1 MVFKEFGKDVI
12 SLVKNY
18 NTLNVMTKEQSI
30 DVQQLVEDFNRL
42 KKSGSLVGEIYQ
54 EQIDK
59 VKALNKELNNDNLT
73 NMFQQVAEGAEN
85 ARVNIVDAY
94 AAILDGNT
102 HGLKNVQ
109 SIMNTFNN
117 SFDGSV
123 EKQKEFAKAVGQTN
137 TSLSNYLSTV
147 KTDGSASLTGYMGY
161 LAKTTAKTIGLQA
174 ATLALNTALT
184 MGISFGISLLAK
196 AVNDAINAEQEAI
209 NKARESIES
218 NKNQIESLEEIKQE
232 YLEIIDSEKTYV
244 EKTKE
249 INKWKENLIKTYG
262 FEKDALEKVNTER
275 KTGIDLID
283 EEINRSRNLWLGE
296 NASQSQVAKS
306 KIETDLFSN
315 FTIQNSSVETKKL
328 EENIRQ
334 NILDIFDYAKQEWD
348 ASNAFLNYDEQI
360 VLGFNVDNIYDT
372 KNKIEEALTSLG
384 EIGYDNLSYQ
394 EKELSK
400 QLNSHKEKIDKIIED
415 YGDIYTT
422 FNEYTAQNLFAQFI
436 SQTGNQISLVTE
448 SNFEIWKN
456 SLLKMAGESKPLQE
470 ALQKI
475 INETFPQFSQESK
488 KISPSIDS
496 ITRSTYNFVE
506 VTEDLQKSLDDTFS
520 NQSTLQSAFDKIQEG
535 SSLSADDVR
544 KLVELCKD
552 FYPEIATAFT
562 KTADGWTISAENII
576 SANEKIVKS
585 TKEEIQAQIDG
596 YQKIIDTYNK
606 NKLSPLVNNPS
617 GMPSYVSS
625 MYANL
630 AQLASDAEEAQKQ
643 IDYLNLIL
651 QMFGL
656 TTENQTKTL
665 ADYIKE
671 LSDTKSTVEEIKN
684 VLDNNGTLTANDL
697 QKAIE
702 QYPQLENSLSAYLAG
717 LKSQEDIYNE
727 LADCYNQDL
736 DNFKTYL
743 ANKSIDDEST
753 WDKFIENSGDWV
765 NSLADMYALD
775 LAHLKTYKQFSD
787 ELKNSISNNIPD
799 STAALAH
806 YQNLE
811 RQSFEEFK
819 GLFGDVEDIISESR
833 DNSSSSSVTLPE
845 EYTKLKKALE
855 HEYAM
860 GRKTAKEYYTE
871 LNSLAVKWLKG
882 NAEYADEYMSVQ
894 ETVYSGLKS
903 LYSEVVNE
911 QIEGYENVL
920 EVLKNINQEKIDSL
934 NKEKELLEDNAD
946 EEQRILDLKQAQLD
960 LENAKKKTTW
970 VITEQGLKQVQD
982 EKSVKEAQDAL
993 DKLELESKTSQ
1004 IDKKI
1009 KVLEDENDKYD
1020 KIKTDWQNKTN
1031 LEEAKKFIGS
1041 DNIKGAVSEGF
1052 KEGYINALNE
1062 KQSIDNSDKSTNK
1075 VSNPITIDDLLKKL
1089 GSKYTFEEIK
1099 DKAYNLAFSPYA
1111 FNSFA
1116 DNVKTATENIVN
1128 NINNNSSKVG
1138 DINIVIN
1145 DATDPEKVGNVVVKK
1160 LTDIATKWSNS
1171 SGRYLRSSY

>member
-1 MVFKEFGKDVI
+1 MGVATENVI
-12 SLVKNY
+12 GESERLI
-18 NTLNVMTKEQSI
+18 NTLNSKLTELKETYTATLDNQDKFQTALDKIKNST
-30 DVQQLVEDFNRL
+30 
-42 KKSGSLVGEIYQ
+42 SLTSDEVLGLIEIYP
-54 EQIDK
+54 D
-59 VKALNKELNNDNLT
+59 
-73 NMFQQVAEGAEN
+73 
-85 ARVNIVDAY
+85 
-94 AAILDGNT
+94 
-102 HGLKNVQ
+102 
-109 SIMNTFNN
+109 
-117 SFDGSV
+117 
-123 EKQKEFAKAVGQTN
+123 
-137 TSLSNYLSTV
+137 
-147 KTDGSASLTGYMGY
+147 
-161 LAKTTAKTIGLQA
+161 LAT
-174 ATLALNTALT
+174 
-184 MGISFGISLLAK
+184 
-196 AVNDAINAEQEAI
+196 
-209 NKARESIES
+209 
-218 NKNQIESLEEIKQE
+218 
-232 YLEIIDSEKTYV
+232 
-244 EKTKE
+244 
-249 INKWKENLIKTYG
+249 
-262 FEKDALEKVNTER
+262 
-275 KTGIDLID
+275 
-283 EEINRSRNLWLGE
+283 
-296 NASQSQVAKS
+296 
-306 KIETDLFSN
+306 
-315 FTIQNSSVETKKL
+315 
-328 EENIRQ
+328 
-334 NILDIFDYAKQEWD
+334 
-348 ASNAFLNYDEQI
+348 
-360 VLGFNVDNIYDT
+360 
-372 KNKIEEALTSLG
+372 
-384 EIGYDNLSYQ
+384 
-394 EKELSK
+394 
-400 QLNSHKEKIDKIIED
+400 
-415 YGDIYTT
+415 
-422 FNEYTAQNLFAQFI
+422 
-436 SQTGNQISLVTE
+436 
-448 SNFEIWKN
+448 
-456 SLLKMAGESKPLQE
+456 
-470 ALQKI
+470 
-475 INETFPQFSQESK
+475 QFS
-488 KISPSIDS
+488 
-496 ITRSTYNFVE
+496 
-506 VTEDLQKSLDDTFS
+506 
-520 NQSTLQSAFDKIQEG
+520 
-535 SSLSADDVR
+535 
-544 KLVELCKD
+544 
-552 FYPEIATAFT
+552 
-562 KTADGWTISAENII
+562 KTADGWTISSDSII
-576 SANEKIVKS
+576 SANEMVVKS
-585 TKEEIQAQIDG
+585 TKESIQEQIDG
-596 YQKIIDTYNK
+596 YQKIVDKYSEAKDVIPNG
-606 NKLSPLVNNPS
+606 NSM
-617 GMPSYVSS
+617 GMPSDVLS
-625 MYANL
+625 MFSNNL

-665 ADYIKE
+665 TDYIKE
-671 LSDTKSTVEEIKN
+671 LSDTKSTVEEVKN

-702 QYPQLENSLSAYLAG
+702 QYPQLENSLRAYLAG

-727 LADCYNQDL
+727 LVDCYNQDL

-911 QIEGYENVL
+911 QIEGYENVFD
-920 EVLKNINQEKIDSL
+920 VLKNINQEKIDSL

-970 VITEQGLKQVQD
+970 VITQQGLKQVQD
-982 EKSVKEAQDAL
+982 EKGVKEAQDAL
-993 DKLELESKTSQ
+993 NKLELESKTSQ

-1009 KVLEDENDKYD
+1009 KALEDENDKYD

-1062 KQSIDNSDKSTNK
+1062 KQSIDNSDKTTNK
-1075 VSNPITIDDLLKKL
+1075 VSNPVTIDDLLKKL
-1089 GSKYTFEEIK
+1089 GSKYTFDEIK

-1138 DINIVIN
+1138 DINVVIN